1 MRTITAGASDAH
13 TTPVDCAKRVPLPVD
28 VVPIR
33 SSQAVHSILAS
44 WFAGKIIVEIG
55 TRNGDGMHCF
65 AQVAHN
71 ATAIEIDKA
80 YCRLLEKRSLE
91 LRDGVM
97 ATRWCAVATTQSTPR
112 CLPAHTSSHGGLVPA
127 LITICAS

>member
-1 MRTITAGASDAH
+1 MRTITLGASDAH
-13 TTPVDCAKRVPLPVD
+13 TTPVDCAKRVPLPID

-33 SSQAVHSILAS
+33 SSQTVHSVLAS
-44 WFAGKIIVEIG
+44 WFAGRRIVEIG

-71 ATAIEIDKA
+71 ATAIELDKA
-80 YCRLLEKRSLE
+80 YCRL

-112 CLPAHTSSHGGLVPA
+112 CLPAHTLLPGGLVLA
-127 LITICAS
+127 FITICAS